1 MNGYSH
7 ILYFICVFRQPL
19 LVRMR
24 VQAGKQHYFETVSKF
39 V

>member
-7 ILYFICVFRQPL
+7 ILYFIRVLRQPL

-24 VQAGKQHYFETVSKF
+24 VQAGKQPYFL
-39 V
+39 